1 MSINEIFETLAS
13 DNSRNFK
20 IDYLRANSDNE
31 TLREVIRLAL
41 DPFTNFFIRKI
52 PKYTPAKD
60 NQADSLSSVVDSLYL
75 LSTRQVTGNAA
86 IVFLTKLLSSLTEP
100 DAKVLEK
107 IIQKDLK
114 CGVSRATVNVVWDN
128 LIPEYPVMLCSGSDD
143 KLVSKLEFPVMVNE
157 KYDGTRFNCIVK
169 SGSAEF
175 RSRNGKLFDLLGN
188 LEKEFLEYANGEDV
202 VFDGELLYNDGNLAN
217 RQIGNGIIGKSIKG
231 TISAKEAENVNA
243 IIWDIIPYQDFVKG
257 ESSISYKDRFS
268 KLEKINIQGKV
279 QLTDHHIVS
288 DIDSAMKIFD
298 EYILQGKEGII
309 IKELNKGWSNKR
321 VKHQIKVK
329 SELTC
334 ELRVIGSEYGAGKYS
349 NLLGNLICESED
361 KVVNVS
367 VGSGFSDSQREE
379 YKGDVLIG
387 SIISVK
393 YNMRISNKNG
403 DESLFLPIFECV
415 RFDKEVADNSNN
427 IK

>member
-1 MSINEIFETLAS
+1 MINEIFENLAS

-20 IDYLRANSDNE
+20 IDYLRANSNNE

-52 PKYTPAKD
+52 PKYTPANE
-60 NQADSLSSVVDSLYL
+60 NQADSLSSVLDSLYL
-75 LSTRQVTGNAA
+75 LSSRQVTGNAA
-86 IVFLTKLLSSLTEP
+86 IEFLTKLLSSLTEG

-107 IIQKDLK
+107 ILQKDLK

-128 LIPEYPVMLCSGSDD
+128 LVPEYPVMLCSGSDD
-143 KLVSKLEFPVMVNE
+143 KLISKLEFPVMVNE
-157 KYDGTRFNCIVK
+157 KYDGTRFNCIVIN
-169 SGSAEF
+169 GSAEF

-188 LEKEFLEYANGEDV
+188 LEKEFVEYANGENL

-217 RQIGNGIIGKSIKG
+217 RQVGNGIIGKSIKG

-243 IIWDIIPYQDFVKG
+243 VIWDVIPYEDFVKG
-257 ESSISYKDRFS
+257 DSSIPYRERFS
-268 KLEKINIQGKV
+268 KLELMNIEGKV
-279 QLTDHHIVS
+279 QLTDHHIVN
-288 DIDSAMKIFD
+288 DIDSAMKIFN

-309 IKELNKGWSNKR
+309 IKDLNKGWSNKR
-321 VKHQIKVK
+321 VKHQLKVK

-334 ELRVIGSEYGAGKYS
+334 ELRVIGTEYGSGKYS
-349 NLLGNLICESED
+349 NLLGNLICRSED
-361 KVVNVS
+361 GIVKVS
-367 VGSGFSDSQREE
+367 VGSGFSDAQREE
-379 YKGDVLIG
+379 YKGNILVN
-387 SIISVK
+387 SIVSVK

-403 DESLFLPIFECV
+403 EESLFLPIFDCV
-415 RFDKEVADNSNN
+415 RFDKDNADNSVN

>member
-1 MSINEIFETLAS
+1 MINELFENLAS

-20 IDYLRANSDNE
+20 IDYLRANSNNE

-52 PKYTPAKD
+52 PKYTPANE
-60 NQADSLSSVVDSLYL
+60 NQADSLSSVLDSLYL
-75 LSTRQVTGNAA
+75 LSSRQVTGNAA
-86 IVFLTKLLSSLTEP
+86 IEFLTKLLSSLTEG

-128 LIPEYPVMLCSGSDD
+128 LVPEYPVMLCSGSDD
-143 KLVSKLEFPVMVNE
+143 KLISKLEFPVMVNE
-157 KYDGTRFNCIVK
+157 KYDGTRFNCIVIN
-169 SGSAEF
+169 GSAEF

-188 LEKEFLEYANGEDV
+188 LEKEFVEYANGENL

-217 RQIGNGIIGKSIKG
+217 RQVGNGIIGKSIKG
-231 TISAKEAENVNA
+231 TISTKEAENVNA
-243 IIWDIIPYQDFVKG
+243 VIWDVIPYEDFVKG
-257 ESSISYKDRFS
+257 ESSIPYRERFS
-268 KLEKINIQGKV
+268 KLELMNIEGKV
-279 QLTDHHIVS
+279 QLTDHHIVN
-288 DIDSAMKIFD
+288 DIDSAMKIFN

-309 IKELNKGWSNKR
+309 IKDLNKGWSNKR
-321 VKHQIKVK
+321 VKHQLKVK

-334 ELRVIGSEYGAGKYS
+334 ELRVIGTEYGSGKYS
-349 NLLGNLICESED
+349 NLLGNLICRSED
-361 KVVNVS
+361 GIVKVS
-367 VGSGFSDSQREE
+367 VGSGFSDAQREE
-379 YKGDVLIG
+379 YKGNILVN
-387 SIISVK
+387 SIVSVK

-403 DESLFLPIFECV
+403 EESLFLPIFDCV
-415 RFDKEVADNSNN
+415 RFDKDNADNSVN